1 MKMVPVDGFMC
12 PLLLVNLGIYQV
24 LTMII
29 HDPWWLKK
37 SIIPSKLEW
46 VTEKTHNLSFHIISP
61 IHFLAPKWG
70 HPSIFAGQDPFW
82 GEISISKALE
92 PNFHYCQPQ

>member
-1 MKMVPVDGFMC
+1 MVV
-12 PLLLVNLGIYQV
+12 
-24 LTMII
+24 
-29 HDPWWLKK
+29 KK